1 MADPVIDDPLD
12 EVRAV
17 LEICGIEDAGI
28 CERIIQHEGFASLA
42 DLGEMDND
50 TDVSDMAK
58 RMASRTAA
66 EGRVNLG
73 TVQIK
78 KLQALVWWVKDQ
90 QKRGLEL
97 RANKFG
103 AAELELAKNN
113 KRVERE
119 RDDTGASIKDLSK
132 FDPDDFD
139 VHEDAFLNL
148 LALTIGAQKEPL
160 RYVVREEIAPEQ
172 FVDENER
179 RMYQIRIDNSAF
191 EEDNRKVYRLL
202 KSFLIN
208 TAGWAWIERYNST
221 EDGRKAFRAWTEH
234 YNGQGELSKRTS
246 LAKARIK
253 GLHYQNERSMSFEK
267 YTKLLTKAFMTLEKD
282 PDESFSERQKVNKL
296 LEGIQ
301 SSDIELQ
308 SCKAVITSQYAGDF
322 TGACAYFSQQV
333 SRLHG
338 GAQLEEQKFKRRRIS
353 QVDTC
358 GGRVDHGGRGGRGRF
373 RGGHRGGRG
382 GGRSG
387 RGGCIGGRRTIIN
400 GVDVSDPFRTFSGDE
415 WEQLRYNGG
424 RDYVNNARQ
433 RSGNH
438 SRGAQGRGRD
448 GQNGRGGQRIV
459 SEVETNRQQQ
469 NQDDGNDNEQSTRG
483 HGDRGGRNGRGFGRG
498 AYSSGQF

>member
-1 MADPVIDDPLD
+1 MADPVIEDPLD

-17 LEICGIEDAGI
+17 LGICGIDDAVI
-28 CERIIQHEGFASLA
+28 RERMIQHEGFTSLA

-58 RMASRTAA
+58 RMAGRTAA

-78 KLQALVWWVKDQ
+78 KLQALVWWVKDR

-97 RANKFG
+97 RADEFG
-103 AAELELAKNN
+103 PVELELAKNN

-148 LALTIGAQKEPL
+148 LASTIGAQKEPL

-172 FVDENER
+172 FADENER
-179 RMYQIRIDNSAF
+179 RMYQIRINNSAF

-208 TAGWAWIERYNST
+208 TAGWAWIERYNAT
-221 EDGRKAFRAWTEH
+221 ENGRKAFQAWAEH

-253 GLHYQNERSMSFEK
+253 GLHYRNERSMSFEK
-267 YTKLLTKAFMTLEKD
+267 YTELLTKAFMTLEKD

-308 SCKAVITSQYAGDF
+308 SCKAVITSQHAGDF

-338 GAQLEEQKFKRRRIS
+338 GAQLEQQKFKRRRIS
-353 QVDTC
+353 QVDT
-358 GGRVDHGGRGGRGRF
+358 RGGRGGRGRRGGLGRF
-373 RGGHRGGRG
+373 SGGHRGGRG
-382 GGRSG
+382 GGHSG
-387 RGGCIGGRRTIIN
+387 RGGRRGGGRAIIN

-415 WEQLRYNGG
+415 WEQLRHNGG

-438 SRGAQGRGRD
+438 NRNLQGRGRD
-448 GQNGRGGQRIV
+448 GHGGQRIV
-459 SEVETNRQQQ
+459 SEVETHRRQQ
-469 NQDDGNDNEQSTRG
+469 NQDTDEHGNDNEQDTPG
-483 HGDRGGRNGRGFGRG
+483 AGDRGGRNGRGFGRG
-498 AYSSGQF
+498 AYRGVRS